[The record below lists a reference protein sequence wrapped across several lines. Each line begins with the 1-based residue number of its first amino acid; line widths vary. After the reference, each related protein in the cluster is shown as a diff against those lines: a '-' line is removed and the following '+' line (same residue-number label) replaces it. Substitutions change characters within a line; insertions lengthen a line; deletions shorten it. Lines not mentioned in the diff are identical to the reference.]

1 LEEYLFRPEEAEAE
15 RHAGRKE
22 ARKTPVPPS
31 QRDRRKTDP
40 KKKPG
45 DRYTTRVYAHA
56 IAGACRPAGVPVWG
70 PNRLRHLAATS
81 LRREFGL
88 DVAQV
93 VLGHASPDTT
103 LIYAEADRE
112 RAAEAMLRIG

>member
-1 LEEYLFRPEEAEAE
+1 MNMPGAQPNGLHPFQVDQKL
-15 RHAGRKE
+15 G
-22 ARKTPVPPS
+22 S
-31 QRDRRKTDP
+31 SS
-40 KKKPG
+40 KKPG
-45 DRYTTRVYAHA
+45 DRYTTRAYAHV
-56 IAGACRPAGVPVWG
+56 IARACRRAGVPVWG

>member
-1 LEEYLFRPEEAEAE
+1 L
-15 RHAGRKE
+15 
-22 ARKTPVPPS
+22 
-31 QRDRRKTDP
+31 
-40 KKKPG
+40 
-45 DRYTTRVYAHA
+45 
-56 IAGACRPAGVPVWG
+56 
-70 PNRLRHLAATS
+70 

-103 LIYAEADRE
+103 LIYAEADRR